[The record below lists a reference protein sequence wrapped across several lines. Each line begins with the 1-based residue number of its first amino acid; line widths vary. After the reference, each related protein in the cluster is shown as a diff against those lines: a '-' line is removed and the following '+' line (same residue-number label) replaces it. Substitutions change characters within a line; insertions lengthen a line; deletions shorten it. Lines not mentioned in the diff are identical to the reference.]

1 MIRLLQVNKYSWTHL
16 GGIERVV
23 GDIAKAFLNT
33 DIEAQLLCINDPTY
47 TASEVGIISTQ
58 RNFQLFGMPIS
69 WEFFRAAK
77 QEFTQADLI
86 LLHHPFPLGFLA
98 YWLYGRNKPL
108 LIWYHS
114 DIVKQRFVAW
124 LLKPLFGYCLKA
136 ARFVI
141 VSDLA
146 IAKNSRLLSTY
157 KGKLVAIPFAQR
169 IPNDLTQ
176 DNHAERIQLLAV
188 GRLVYYKG
196 YEYLIRAMQ
205 GLTADLVIIGTG
217 PLRQDLEE
225 LVKTLGLE
233 NVQIIPPVTPE
244 DLTRYYRNCDVF
256 ILPSVENSEAFGL
269 VQLEAMSYGK
279 PVINTNLPTAVP
291 SVSLNGVTGI
301 TVQPKDVLALRA
313 AIQTLLTDTNLRNQY
328 GSAARKRVES
338 NYSFERFQLKL
349 KELVN
354 EALGL

>member
-1 MIRLLQVNKYSWTHL
+1 MIKLLQVNKYSWTHL

-33 DIEAQLLCINDPTY
+33 EIETRLLCIADPSN
-47 TASEVGIISTQ
+47 TASEAGIISTP

-108 LIWYHS
+108 VIWYHS

-124 LLKPLFGYCLKA
+124 LLKPLFRYCLEA
-136 ARFVI
+136 AKFVI

-146 IAKNSRLLSTY
+146 IAKNSGLLSTY
-157 KGKLVAIPFAQR
+157 KGNLVAVPFAQR
-169 IPNDLTQ
+169 IPDDLT
-176 DNHAERIQLLAV
+176 HGKHTERIQLLAV

-196 YEYLIRAMQ
+196 YEYLIKAMQ

-217 PLRQDLEE
+217 PLRQDLEM
-225 LVKTLGLE
+225 LVKSLQLD
-233 NVQIIPPVTPE
+233 NVQIISPVTSD

-301 TVQPKDVLALRA
+301 TVQPKDVVALRV
-313 AIQTLLTDTNLRNQY
+313 AIQTLLTDANLRNQY
-328 GSAARKRVES
+328 GSAARKRVKS
-338 NYSFERFQLKL
+338 NYSFEQFQMKL
-349 KELVN
+349 TELVN
-354 EALGL
+354 ETLGL

>member
-1 MIRLLQVNKYSWTHL
+1 MTRLLQVNKYSWSHL

-23 GDIAKAFLNT
+23 GDIAKTFLNT
-33 DIEAQLLCINDPTY
+33 DIETRLLCIADP
-47 TASEVGIISTQ
+47 ANSVGETNVISTQ

-77 QEFTQADLI
+77 QEFTRANLI
-86 LLHHPFPLGFLA
+86 LLHHPFPLGFLV
-98 YWLYGRNKPL
+98 YWLYGHNKPL
-108 LIWYHS
+108 VIWYHS

-124 LLKPLFGYCLKA
+124 LLRPLFSYCLKA
-136 ARFVI
+136 ARFVV

-146 IAKNSRLLSTY
+146 IAKNSGLLSTY
-157 KGKLVAIPFAQR
+157 QSKLVAIPFAQR

-176 DNHAERIQLLAV
+176 DKHTERIQLLAV

-217 PLRQDLEE
+217 PLRRDLEE
-225 LVKTLGLE
+225 LVKALGLE
-233 NVQIIPPVTPE
+233 NVQIIPPVGAE
-244 DLTRYYRNCDVF
+244 NLAQHYRNCDVF
-256 ILPSVENSEAFGL
+256 VMPSVENSEAFGL

-301 TVQPKDVLALRA
+301 TVQPKDVVALRA
-313 AIQTLLTDTNLRNQY
+313 AIQTLLTDANLRNQY

-338 NYSFERFQLKL
+338 NYSFEQFQLKL
-349 KELVN
+349 TELVN
-354 EALGL
+354 ETIGL